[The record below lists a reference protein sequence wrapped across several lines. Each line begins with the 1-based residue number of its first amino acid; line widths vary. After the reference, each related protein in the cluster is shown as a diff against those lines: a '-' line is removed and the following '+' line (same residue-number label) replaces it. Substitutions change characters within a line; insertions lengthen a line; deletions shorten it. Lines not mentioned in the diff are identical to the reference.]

1 MYVGPYSAGR
11 GPHGSRKRPGSN
23 FSRGLYSH
31 RVQSTTSA
39 HSLAKCRCDRC
50 KGVSRCKL
58 PTTEVVGFPPQGV
71 SAHASSTAEGGLHDG
86 GSVTRRGFLRGV
98 PTRGLRPKPS
108 HTALLIGGL
117 PSFHRRLIRRERR
130 GVIRPRCQGVLTN
143 APPRSTRLA
152 DRECAYRYG
161 TREHNSNGGETGVL
175 SPEERVEPVGF
186 LPRLTVVG
194 FRLELL

>member
-1 MYVGPYSAGR
+1 MCSGHA
-11 GPHGSRKRPGSN
+11 HK
-23 FSRGLYSH
+23 
-31 RVQSTTSA
+31 STDTARTS
-39 HSLAKCRCDRC
+39 SLPAVRT
-50 KGVSRCKL
+50 SCKL

-71 SAHASSTAEGGLHDG
+71 SAHASSAAEGGLHDG
-86 GSVTRRGFLRGV
+86 RSVTRRGFLRGV

-152 DRECAYRYG
+152 DQECARRYG
-161 TREHNSNGGETGVL
+161 TREHNSNGGEIGVS

-186 LPRLTVVG
+186 LPRLQSWASASNFCDHTEAPVRTRE
-194 FRLELL
+194 RLYSDLNSLSPIVELH